1 MKILVTSSTGL
12 TGKAVVKAL
21 AQSGH
26 QVRAMVHRSDKAS
39 EMEALGATEIFT
51 GDVSSQESVEQAL
64 TDMDM
69 IYYIC
74 PTAREDEAALG
85 RMAVDAAQ
93 KAGVKR
99 FIYQSV
105 LHSIEP
111 SLPHHRQK
119 LEVERYLID
128 SGLPYTIVQP
138 APFMQN
144 LMNAKQLLTER
155 NVFMQKFFTDY
166 DAVNRLNL
174 FDASDLGECVAKI
187 ADSEQYCYATLELCG
202 PQNLS
207 VGEMLADISRA
218 LGNKEVKLEFIT
230 DEALTDSMRKRGA
243 TPYAIDTLLS
253 MFRHYNTGDFCGS
266 SFTATSV
273 LGRQPASL
281 SEFLR
286 REL

>member
-26 QVRAMVHRSDKAS
+26 QVRAMVHRNDKAA
-39 EMEALGATEIFT
+39 EMEFLSATEIFT

-64 TDMDM
+64 TGVDMV
-69 IYYIC
+69 YYIC
-74 PTAREDEAALG
+74 PTAREDEADLG
-85 RMAVDAAQ
+85 KMAVKAAQ
-93 KAGVKR
+93 KSGIKR

-105 LHSIEP
+105 LHSVEP

-144 LMNAKQLLTER
+144 LMNAKQLLTEC
-155 NVFMQKFFTDY
+155 NIFMQKFFTSY
-166 DAVNRLNL
+166 ESVNRLNL

-207 VGEMLADISRA
+207 VSEMLTDMSEA
-218 LGNKEVKLEFIT
+218 LGKKEVKLEFIT
-230 DEALTDSMRKRGA
+230 DEALADSMHKRGA
-243 TPYAIDTLLS
+243 TQYAIDTLLS

-266 SFTATSV
+266 SFTVRSI
-273 LGRQPASL
+273 LDRQPSSL

-286 REL
+286 REI